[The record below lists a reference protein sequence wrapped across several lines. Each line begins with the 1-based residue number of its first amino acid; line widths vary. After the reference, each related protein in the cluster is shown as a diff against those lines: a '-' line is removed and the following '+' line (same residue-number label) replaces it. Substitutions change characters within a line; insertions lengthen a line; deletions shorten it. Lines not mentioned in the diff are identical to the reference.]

1 VLDVRGEATARVFG
15 RAGAAETGNP
25 ATVLW
30 LGDDTA
36 TDQELIAEAARRGTP
51 ATAFL
56 WPGEVPRV
64 RFFTPVRELAF
75 CGHGALAAGAVAGR
89 RAGASAVRLR
99 AGGREI
105 AVELT
110 ASGLATLT
118 MAGPGTV
125 RRESAPAAVLG
136 ALGAAGAAGAAIGE
150 VVVASVGSP
159 KWLVEVTSAAALR
172 ALAPD
177 HAALAALSRAEGV
190 NGAYV
195 FTRAGVPAGVDAL
208 ARGFNPHGGVDEDAA
223 TGVAAGALAWW
234 LRDALAGRDL
244 VVEQGIGLAALNRL
258 VARVD
263 GDRICVGGHVVVA
276 GGEGS

>member
-1 VLDVRGEATARVFG
+1 VLDVRDEATARVFG
-15 RAGAAETGNP
+15 RPGDPATGNP

-30 LGDDTA
+30 LGA
-36 TDQELIAEAARRGTP
+36 AAITDEELAREAARRGTP

-56 WPGEVPRV
+56 WPGDVPRV

-75 CGHGALAAGAVAGR
+75 CGHGALAAGAAAGR
-89 RAGASAVRLR
+89 RARMPRVQLSAGDREIVVELD
-99 AGGREI
+99 AGG
-105 AVELT
+105 V
-110 ASGLATLT
+110 ATLILP
-118 MAGPGTV
+118 GPGTA
-125 RRESAPAAVLG
+125 RREPAPAAVLD
-136 ALGAAGAAGAAIGE
+136 ALGAAGVAVGE
-150 VVVASVGSP
+150 VAVASVGSP
-159 KWLVEVTSAAALR
+159 KWLVEVADAAALR

-195 FTRAGVPAGVDAL
+195 FTRAGVAAGVDAL

-234 LRDALAGRDL
+234 LRDQLAGRWL
-244 VVEQGIGLAALNRL
+244 VVEQGIGLADLNRL

-263 GDRICVGGHVVVA
+263 GDRIYVGGHVALA
-276 GGEGS
+276 GEEAP